1 MDQKM
6 IGQFIKELRKEKN
19 ITQEEL
25 AQKLNV
31 SNRTISRWETGNN
44 MPDIS
49 ILVELSEIFDVSI
62 PEIINAER
70 KSENMNEESK
80 ELVQSMSE
88 YATSEKEILVKEI
101 RRFSIIGTICIFIF
115 ILFDTTQLWMGNEIV
130 REIVRYCQL
139 LPYVLMIITACYTT
153 GLINKFNKNK
163 GTPESRKIRAYIGL
177 SIYMILMVIL
187 IKFIF

>member
-1 MDQKM
+1 M
-6 IGQFIKELRKEKN
+6 
-19 ITQEEL
+19 
-25 AQKLNV
+25 
-31 SNRTISRWETGNN
+31 
-44 MPDIS
+44 
-49 ILVELSEIFDVSI
+49 VE
-62 PEIINAER
+62 N
-70 KSENMNEESK
+70 
-80 ELVQSMSE
+80 
-88 YATSEKEILVKEI
+88 
-101 RRFSIIGTICIFIF
+101 IFIF

-187 IKFIF
+187 IKFIFWVVEWPLNSLTHTIVCLLYRIMLCLFLDILEKCHHSNRQKQWYWCFFSAYEENVTSKFSRIRKSGDTNGNSGLNVTVFRCWNSK